1 MIFRLNLE
9 KGVYENR
16 LFVLRRCHSEIMLQ
30 YLAIAMPTKKCEED
44 YTCSES
50 VDLKKNVRR
59 LRFSCF
65 KKPGIPKSAISF
77 TEQQQQNLR
86 RTLVQKFR

>member
-1 MIFRLNLE
+1 
-9 KGVYENR
+9 
-16 LFVLRRCHSEIMLQ
+16 MLQ

-65 KKPGIPKSAISF
+65 KKPGIPKSGISF
-77 TEQQQQNLR
+77 TEQQQ
-86 RTLVQKFR
+86 